1 MPYTPPA
8 YNAVNF
14 DDVGS
19 AYTPPAYNAV
29 YFDDVDVSGFATW
42 LFFLAFSPH

>member
-1 MPYTPPA
+1 MYTPPA
-8 YNAVNF
+8 YNLVYF
-14 DDVGS
+14 DDTGG

-29 YFDDVDVSGFATW
+29 YFDDVDVSSFAAW